1 MFGKGAQMRN
11 VLVVLAVI
19 VAASFAGNFRLE
31 TPVSCG
37 GTDDVLS
44 YDDGSAHW
52 LTWGGLYRGVWF
64 DVTDFDPSK
73 TGLAAAYTEYWFFH
87 HTSYPWDT
95 ASFYAELWNG
105 DAAGPSAQLNQTSMI
120 ATHYAP
126 VHANYSPVIETEAD
140 FWGLV
145 NTSMSSGGWP
155 ALLGDNT
162 PNATDHSF
170 YSDDFIIWEPWIVVG
185 ASASDYFVRASG
197 TLIGALDSESWGAI
211 KGLYR

>member
-1 MFGKGAQMRN
+1 MRN
-11 VLVVLAVI
+11 VLVVLAVL

-31 TPVSCG
+31 TPVNCG
-37 GTDDVLS
+37 GTDEVLS
-44 YDDGSAHW
+44 YDDGSAFW

-64 DVTDFDPSK
+64 DVTDFNPAMS
-73 TGLAAAYTEYWFFH
+73 GLAANYMEYWFYH
-87 HTSYPWDT
+87 HSTYPWDT
-95 ASFYAELWNG
+95 ASFYSELWNG

-126 VHANYSPVIETEAD
+126 VHANYSPVIETGAD
-140 FWGLV
+140 FWGLA

-155 ALLGDNT
+155 SILGDNS

-170 YSDDFIIWEPWIVVG
+170 YSDDFIIWEPWIVGG
-185 ASASDYFVRASG
+185 ATASDYFVRASG